1 MNPARIL
8 IVDDDPALLLT
19 VGDQLRLEGF
29 DAVPAAT
36 GEEALSA
43 IRTTPPDLI
52 ILDITMPGMT
62 GLALLKKLSGPD
74 GKPRYPVLIFTA
86 RANME
91 HFFETTGVEGFL
103 AKTSD
108 PSKLL
113 EEIRRILLKT
123 RKAAP
128 APGTTVRKALL
139 IVEDDPKLCLRLHTF
154 FSSAGYETT
163 ATGDSGQIVEL
174 LQKKPPSAILIK
186 QILPGVTGSTIAENL
201 ADYTTAK
208 GIRIVLYDDSG
219 LHRPDMRFTNV
230 DRFVTSHQPADLLKA
245 VTQALT
251 GG

>member
-1 MNPARIL
+1 MTPARIL
-8 IVDDDPALLLT
+8 LVDDDPALLLT
-19 VGDQLRLEGF
+19 VGDQLRMEGF
-29 DAVPAAT
+29 DTVLAAT

-103 AKTSD
+103 AKTCD
-108 PSKLL
+108 PSHLIG
-113 EEIRRILLKT
+113 EIHRILLKT

-128 APGTTVRKALL
+128 LQGASPRKTLL
-139 IVEDDPKLCLRLHTF
+139 ILEDDPKLSVRLHTF
-154 FSSAGYETT
+154 FSSAGYDAT

-174 LQKKPPSAILIK
+174 LQRKTPNVILLK
-186 QILPGVTGSTIAENL
+186 HILPGITGAAIAANL
-201 ADYTTAK
+201 SEFTSAK

-219 LHRPDMRFTNV
+219 LHKPDMRFTNV
-230 DRFVTSHQPADLLKA
+230 DRFVTSNQPADLLKA